1 MLENHFMAPTKI
13 QITQWGTFTELIT
26 WRTECD
32 TQNLARMVR
41 FFCHF
46 RQQQLNTYDWNKNLR
61 VLSTSRLSR
70 SSQPLCRLSK
80 YRAELE
86 LKVCCIEGPYCIDY
100 CPPRTDSHH
109 WNKIAGLHTNRSKI
123 PQHFRGSIW
132 RGAFSNGQGKIVGYL
147 STFHKM

>member
-1 MLENHFMAPTKI
+1 MRYSKFGEDGEN
-13 QITQWGTFTELIT
+13 
-26 WRTECD
+26 
-32 TQNLARMVR
+32 
-41 FFCHF
+41 FCHF